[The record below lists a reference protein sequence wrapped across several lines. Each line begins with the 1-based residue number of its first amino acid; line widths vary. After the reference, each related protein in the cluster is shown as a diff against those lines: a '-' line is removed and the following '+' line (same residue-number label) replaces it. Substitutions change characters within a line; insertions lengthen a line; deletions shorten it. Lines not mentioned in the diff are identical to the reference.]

1 MGAALKTRYLIAWDQ
16 WLAALCRGDFRRA
29 DYWRSILTAL
39 REEVG

>member
-1 MGAALKTRYLIAWDQ
+1 MNGDRVLYLIAYNQ
-16 WLAALCRGDFRRA
+16 WQEALRQQDFRRA